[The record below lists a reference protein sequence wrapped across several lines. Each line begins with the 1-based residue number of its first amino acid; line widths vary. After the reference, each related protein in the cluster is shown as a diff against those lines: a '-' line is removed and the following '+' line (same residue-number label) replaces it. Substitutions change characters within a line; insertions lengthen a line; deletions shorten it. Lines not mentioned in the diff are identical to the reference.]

1 MIGLQR
7 LEEFLC
13 EPFLSAGCT
22 VAVDDAVEREGVH
35 ARCGVLV
42 DGAADDDVVE
52 AAGLL
57 LRVVEFVA
65 SAVLAGVPEPL
76 GFVGLA
82 NEVLV
87 RLEEAESLMVFVVF
101 SDLLSHGNSLVGPTS
116 MMH

>member
-1 MIGLQR
+1 MLPAEEFDVAMIGLQR

-65 SAVLAGVPEPL
+65 SL
-76 GFVGLA
+76 
-82 NEVLV
+82 
-87 RLEEAESLMVFVVF
+87 RTK
-101 SDLLSHGNSLVGPTS
+101 SDR
-116 MMH
+116 